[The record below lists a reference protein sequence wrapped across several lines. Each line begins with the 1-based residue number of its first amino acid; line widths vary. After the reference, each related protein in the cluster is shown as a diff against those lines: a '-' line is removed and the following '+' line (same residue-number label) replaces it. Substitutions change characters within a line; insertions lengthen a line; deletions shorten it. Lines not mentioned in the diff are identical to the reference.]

1 VGKGWYFRFGAV
13 VAVTLLA
20 VGYVLPSVP
29 GIEKKL
35 PAWYAKAVKKRI
47 QLGLDLQG
55 GIHLVYEVEVDK
67 AVSDRADRL
76 ASDLEEKLEKDRKV
90 TGVEAVRKG
99 RDDIEL
105 RFKTPADVAKVDKEL
120 LADYRA
126 TLTEM
131 ARDAKAGTVLL
142 RMDPDYVAGVDEYAV
157 RQAIETIRGRV
168 DKFGVAEP
176 TIIRRGRDIVVELPG
191 LSDRDRDR
199 VKNVIG
205 RTAQLEFKMCD
216 ETAPPGGKSYMQSV
230 SEKVGADSGIRTE
243 VDSYNGLGRGT
254 VIDYFLAA
262 PAKDDLDKFFT
273 ALPPDLKLPDTHQVL
288 YSEVQARSEKGIE
301 LPDKEWRTYYVKR
314 RSELTGESITDSTVT
329 WDEQSGRP
337 EVSVTLDRTG
347 ADIFEKL
354 SGENIGNRMAIIL
367 DDKVN
372 SAPVIQD
379 RIPGGRVRITLG
391 GFGDPALQLEE
402 ANDLASVLRTGAL
415 PAPLKLVFE
424 TVVGPTLGADAI
436 KQGKRAFAVGAGIV
450 AVFMLF
456 YYRLS
461 GLFANLALILNL
473 VWILAIMAGFE
484 AALTLP
490 GIAGLV
496 LTVGMAVDA
505 NVIIHER
512 IREELRLNK
521 SPRQAVDTG
530 YDRAFWTIF
539 DSQLTTAIAGFVLLQ
554 YGSGPLRGFAVT
566 LLIGILCSVV
576 TGVFVTR
583 VMFDLIVERLRVKR
597 LSI

>member
-1 VGKGWYFRFGAV
+1 MGKGWYFRFGAV
-13 VAVTLLA
+13 LAVTLVA
-20 VGYVLPSVP
+20 VGYVLPSIP
-29 GIEKKL
+29 SIDGKL
-35 PAWYAKAVKKRI
+35 PGWYKKAVDKRI

-90 TGVEAVRKG
+90 AGVEGIRRG
-99 RDDIEL
+99 RDDILL
-105 RFKTPADVAKVDKEL
+105 RFKKAAEVAKLDKEL
-120 LADYRA
+120 LAPYWQ
-126 TLTEM
+126 TLTEIE
-131 ARDAKAGTVLL
+131 RDKKKGTVLL
-142 RMDPDYVAGVDEYAV
+142 RMDPEYVAGVDEYAV

-191 LSDRDRDR
+191 LSDRDRNR
-199 VKNVIG
+199 VKNIIG

-216 ETAPPGGKSYMQSV
+216 DGDPYMQKV
-230 SEKVGADSGIRTE
+230 SAKVPPDSGVRTE
-243 VDSYNGLGRGT
+243 VGSYDGIQRGS
-254 VIDYFLAA
+254 VIDYYLAA
-262 PAKDDLDKFFT
+262 RTMDDLDKFF
-273 ALPPDLKLPDTHQVL
+273 ASLPPEDSVPETHQIL
-288 YSEVQARSEKGIE
+288 YSEVQERSEKGIE

-314 RSELTGESITDSTVT
+314 RSELTGESITNSTVD
-329 WDEQSGRP
+329 WDQQSGRP
-337 EVSVTLDRTG
+337 EVSVTLDRAG
-347 ADIFEKL
+347 ADIFEKV
-354 SGENIGNRMAIIL
+354 SGENIGNRMAILL
-367 DDKVN
+367 DEKVN

-391 GFGDPALQLEE
+391 GFGDPALQLQE
-402 ANDLASVLRTGAL
+402 ANDLAAVLRTGAL

-424 TVVGPTLGADAI
+424 TVVGPTLGRDAI
-436 KQGKRAFAVGAGIV
+436 DQGVKAFALGGGVV
-450 AVFMLF
+450 VLFMLF

-461 GLFANLALILNL
+461 GLFANLALLLNV

-496 LTVGMAVDA
+496 LTIGMAVDA
-505 NVIIHER
+505 NIIINER

-530 YDRAFWTIF
+530 YARAFWAIF
-539 DSQLTTAIAGFVLLQ
+539 DSQITTAIAGFVLLQ

-566 LLIGILCSVV
+566 LLVGIVCSLV
-576 TGVFVTR
+576 TSVFVTR
-583 VMFDLIVERLRVKR
+583 VFFDLVVERLRVQR